1 MERHQFFLQSLAG
14 IENYH
19 LKGEMIPGYRD
30 AFVDLMTGD
39 EEVRIQWI
47 WGDLD
52 TVVPFERYIG
62 EVWDWETH
70 RENFRLQVMSDYG
83 HEIFHEGGSM
93 EVAKIIVSHLTSQSV
108 G

>member
-70 RENFRLQVMSDYG
+70 RENFRLQVMNDYG

-93 EVAKIIVSHLTSQSV
+93 EVAEIIVSHLTSQSV
-108 G
+108 